1 MKNIIAKRTLRE
13 FWKNPKYR
21 DSEQTLKEWFEKV
34 RKAQW
39 ETPQDLKQQFG
50 DASIITD
57 RRVVFNIK
65 GNKYRLVVDIEYS
78 IQFVYIVWIGTHSE
92 YDTIDVRKLD
102 YKP

>member
-13 FWKNPKYR
+13 FWGNPKYR
-21 DSEQTLKEWFEKV
+21 DSELPLKVWFEKV
-34 RKAQW
+34 RKTQW
-39 ETPQDLKQQFG
+39 ESPQDLKRHFG
-50 DASIITD
+50 DASVITD
-57 RRVVFNIK
+57 KRVVFNIK

-92 YDTIDVRKLD
+92 YNKIDVKELN